1 MGQRTFADP
10 LRTQNLTVMR
20 YVVVDT
26 NCLLRMIPLR
36 SKYRQLWESFL
47 NGCFYMC
54 VSNEIIN
61 EYFEILSQKV
71 SLSFAINI
79 VGAILRSPFVK
90 QYTPQYRFGLIEQ
103 DPDDNKFVDCAIIA
117 NADYLVSDDSHFK
130 VLETIPFPKVN
141 LLTLDQF
148 AIEMEV

>member
-1 MGQRTFADP
+1 
-10 LRTQNLTVMR
+10 MR

-36 SKYRQLWESFL
+36 GRYRQLWEAFL
-47 NGCFYMC
+47 DGRFYMC
-54 VSNEIIN
+54 VSNEIIS

-71 SLSFAINI
+71 TPSFAINI
-79 VGAILRSPFVK
+79 IGVILRSPFVK
-90 QYTPQYRFGLIEQ
+90 QCNPQYRFRLIEQ

-130 VLETIPFPKVN
+130 VLEAIPFPKIN
-141 LLTLDQF
+141 LITLDQF